1 VKGVVHLCLVVGVG
15 AFGEVFTGMN
25 IQTREVIAIKVLV
38 LATLNVDVSDAPT
51 DCL

>member
-1 VKGVVHLCLVVGVG
+1 MYVTVSILGRG

-38 LATLNVDVSDAPT
+38 
-51 DCL
+51 